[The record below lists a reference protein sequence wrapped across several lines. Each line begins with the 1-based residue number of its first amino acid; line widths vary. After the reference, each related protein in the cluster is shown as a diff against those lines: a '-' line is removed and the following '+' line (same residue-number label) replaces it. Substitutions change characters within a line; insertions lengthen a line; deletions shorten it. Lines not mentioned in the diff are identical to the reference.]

1 MYSSYGLRPPKDVL
15 EGIEVLSGMN
25 AYGLPGASRELV
37 QHAEQAGY
45 EALVLTVDAPNGGAR
60 DRERR
65 ANFRLPPH
73 VSAVNL
79 AGIAAPAL
87 MSLQVGQSALF
98 DGLLAHTPTWDD
110 VIWLQSITRLP
121 LLIKGVLHPDDARQA
136 ATLQLAGM
144 IVSNHGG
151 RTLDTTPSTASVLPR
166 IINAVEGAMP
176 VLVDGG
182 IRRGTDILEAIAL
195 GASAV
200 LVGRPYVYGLA
211 TAGALGVA

>member
-87 MSLQVGQSALF
+87 
-98 DGLLAHTPTWDD
+98 AH
-110 VIWLQSITRLP
+110 
-121 LLIKGVLHPDDARQA
+121 
-136 ATLQLAGM
+136 AG
-144 IVSNHGG
+144 HH
-151 RTLDTTPSTASVLPR
+151 T
-166 IINAVEGAMP
+166 
-176 VLVDGG
+176 VDGQRAAAHHQ
-182 IRRGTDILEAIAL
+182 RRG
-195 GASAV
+195 GCH
-200 LVGRPYVYGLA
+200 
-211 TAGALGVA
+211 AGAGRWRNTPGHGYS